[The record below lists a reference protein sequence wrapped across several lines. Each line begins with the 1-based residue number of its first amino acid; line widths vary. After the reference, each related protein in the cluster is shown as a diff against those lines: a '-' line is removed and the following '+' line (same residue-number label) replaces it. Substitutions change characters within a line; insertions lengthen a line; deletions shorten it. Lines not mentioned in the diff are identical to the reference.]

1 METMMILIVS
11 EMADALCGLIDA
23 IFISRYLGSTAIAA
37 HGVSVPVFTLL
48 CIFSYILATGIQHQC
63 IVSIGKGKPQ
73 EANGYYNMAI
83 FSVIAI
89 CLVLTAI
96 GLFLPDWSATM
107 LGAGNGEIRP
117 LAAAY
122 IRGVAPGTLPL
133 VLFLVVV
140 PMLQID
146 GKWAMVHIG
155 SVVMA
160 VSDVLLDYLN
170 IFVFNGGMYGM
181 GMATSISYTLGLVI
195 FLFYFADKKRL
206 FHIRPS
212 DMKGLSYWQF
222 ISTGLPAGTRMVARM
237 LSLVIINVMVISLAG
252 TVAMAAMA
260 VQRNISSLVISAV
273 IGLGGAVLSITSIS
287 YGKQDKDGLRDAVR
301 LGYRHSFGVMAVFAT
316 ALFFTAPLVA
326 SLYLERADESFPL
339 AVKALRW
346 LAASMPMMAWNW
358 SFGSYLHGIGYIKQS
373 AILFVVEELVL
384 LCLIAWIMSLIWGVE
399 GIFASFAVSQL
410 IILVLIWVSRYRYR
424 HRH

>member
-1 METMMILIVS
+1 
-11 EMADALCGLIDA
+11 
-23 IFISRYLGSTAIAA
+23 
-37 HGVSVPVFTLL
+37 
-48 CIFSYILATGIQHQC
+48 
-63 IVSIGKGKPQ
+63 
-73 EANGYYNMAI
+73 
-83 FSVIAI
+83 
-89 CLVLTAI
+89 
-96 GLFLPDWSATM
+96 
-107 LGAGNGEIRP
+107 
-117 LAAAY
+117 
-122 IRGVAPGTLPL
+122 
-133 VLFLVVV
+133 
-140 PMLQID
+140 
-146 GKWAMVHIG
+146 
-155 SVVMA
+155 
-160 VSDVLLDYLN
+160 
-170 IFVFNGGMYGM
+170 
-181 GMATSISYTLGLVI
+181 
-195 FLFYFADKKRL
+195 
-206 FHIRPS
+206 
-212 DMKGLSYWQF
+212 MKGLSYWQF
-222 ISTGLPAGTRMVARM
+222 ISTGFPAGTRMVARM
-237 LSLVIINVMVISLAG
+237 LSLVIINIMVISLAG

-273 IGLGGAVLSITSIS
+273 IGLSGAVLSITSTS

-399 GIFASFAVSQL
+399 GIFASFTVSQL
-410 IILVLIWVSRYRYR
+410 IIMVLIWVSRYRYR